1 VVAQGKAVIDGGATR
16 TIGSVT
22 ALSQVAELN
31 EKKRGVTGVEQVDL
45 NERPVF
51 GFGNSSKNRC
61 VSTASLSVPLGG
73 KCGSMKVHA
82 LDQGSAP
89 ILLSIHSLRQL
100 GAVIDFENDLAVF
113 RHVDSSRLVPLERS
127 SAGHQVMPLTEDIY
141 QNAVTLKE
149 PMPSFKELE

>member
-1 VVAQGKAVIDGGATR
+1 MERCLLSTSEVVAQGKAVIDGGATR

-51 GFGNSSKNRC
+51 GFGNSSKNRR

-73 KCGSMKVHA
+73 SV
-82 LDQGSAP
+82 
-89 ILLSIHSLRQL
+89 
-100 GAVIDFENDLAVF
+100 DL
-113 RHVDSSRLVPLERS
+113 
-127 SAGHQVMPLTEDIY
+127 
-141 QNAVTLKE
+141 
-149 PMPSFKELE
+149 